1 MTGSGSATYTNKST
15 ATFVH
20 KNKNSYKFTL
30 ARDRASLRLKQ
41 RREMENRVAK
51 QKLETKPGTV

>member
-1 MTGSGSATYTNKST
+1 M
-15 ATFVH
+15 
-20 KNKNSYKFTL
+20 